1 MSKQEE
7 YNEVCIN
14 EVIQLIN
21 QNKISISDFNRIE
34 SSVKKNYNYEREK
47 PTINVDD
54 VLDYVTWRLNHGER
68 ESIIE
73 ALNVVEAKDIK
84 DQHGVNTLDGE
95 YRFELLMKL
104 FKLSSNELE
113 LESWI
118 KPEILNKI

>member
-21 QNKISISDFNRIE
+21 QNKISIRDFNRIE
-34 SSVKKNYNYEREK
+34 SSVKNNYNYEREK

-54 VLDYVTWRLNHGER
+54 VLDYVTWRLNHGDR

-104 FKLSSNELE
+104 FKLSSNEVE

-118 KPEILNKI
+118 KPEVLNKI

>member
-21 QNKISISDFNRIE
+21 QNKISISDFNKIE
-34 SSVKKNYNYEREK
+34 SSVKNNYNYEREK

-73 ALNVVEAKDIK
+73 ALTIQEAKDIK
-84 DQHGVNTLDGE
+84 DQYGVNTLDGE